1 MINSDYM
8 FVEMSLRFSEPQFP
22 DGAHLIR
29 GYDTWVDFN
38 LTVTNTERYLRIDEA
53 LPGTVNFNVSVVTAH
68 PAQPGSRKRRAVS
81 ADPSTETEQR
91 VDVTRDQLMQL
102 LDYGAEITLT
112 GQVSSTTLV
121 CYNASLS
128 RRISWIL
135 TIMPHSRLPSL

>member
-1 MINSDYM
+1 MHL

-53 LPGTVNFNVSVVTAH
+53 LPGTVNFNVSVVTAR
-68 PAQPGSRKRRAVS
+68 PATQSGSRKRRAVS

-112 GQVSSTTLV
+112 GQVSSTTRV
-121 CYNASLS
+121 VT
-128 RRISWIL
+128 RRHFHVTISHTL
-135 TIMPHSRLPSL
+135 TIIPYSRLPSL